1 MPLKDRDL
9 DVLQK
14 ATLELHEDR
23 DLDGFRD
30 AVPDIVLAAVPGDHF
45 LWMESGFAGAEQP
58 VLNVVRWERPQR
70 FTTKLTQRLM
80 ELLEAHP
87 FTAHARR
94 TGDWGPL
101 ALADFWSDAEL
112 KRSTLWKDV
121 YRHVGIGRL
130 LACAAFRGNR
140 VGTLNVCRPL
150 GAPHFSDRDR
160 TMLQLLLPHYVQ
172 ALQAAERETM
182 RRQGEGEVL
191 PTLGLTKREVQVAA
205 WLARGRTNG
214 EIARILATQP
224 RTVEKHVERILI
236 KLGVENRT
244 AAAMVVGGRLA
255 YLTHS
260 GPGPDESQAPQAPQA
275 QNGRDTRKPAK
286 QARRPAR
293 ARREPAPRS
302 RAR

>member
-1 MPLKDRDL
+1 MPLNDRDL

-23 DLDGFRD
+23 DLDGFRE
-30 AVPDIVLAAVPGDHF
+30 AVPDIVLEAIPGSQF
-45 LWMESGFAGAEQP
+45 LWMESGFSRTEQP
-58 VLNVVRWERPQR
+58 LLNVVRWEHPKT
-70 FTTKLTQRLM
+70 FTEPLVQRLM
-80 ELLEAHP
+80 EQIESHP
-87 FTAHARR
+87 FTMHARR

-101 ALADFWSDAEL
+101 ALADFWTDAQL
-112 KRSTLWKDV
+112 KRSSLWRDV
-121 YRHVGIGRL
+121 YRHVGVGRL

-150 GAPHFSDRDR
+150 GAPHFSERDR
-160 TMLQLLLPHYVQ
+160 MMLKLLLPHYVQ

-182 RRQGEGEVL
+182 RHQGEGETL

-214 EIARILATQP
+214 EIARILAMQP

-255 YLTHS
+255 YATHPGAEQES
-260 GPGPDESQAPQAPQA
+260 GESADAPKSAV
-275 QNGRDTRKPAK
+275 TK
-286 QARRPAR
+286 AR
-293 ARREPAPRS
+293 ARRAPPARS
-302 RAR
+302 LAR

>member
-1 MPLKDRDL
+1 MPLNDRDL

-30 AVPDIVLAAVPGDHF
+30 AVPEIVLAAVPGNQF
-45 LWMESGFAGAEQP
+45 LWMESGFSRIEQP
-58 VLNVVRWERPQR
+58 VLNVVRWEHPKK
-70 FTTKLTQRLM
+70 FTEPLVQRLM
-80 ELLEAHP
+80 EQIDSHP
-87 FTAHARR
+87 FTVHARR

-101 ALADFWSDAEL
+101 ALSDFWTDAQL
-112 KRSTLWKDV
+112 KRSTLWREV

-150 GAPHFSDRDR
+150 GAPHFSERDR
-160 TMLQLLLPHYVQ
+160 TMLRLLLPHYVQ

-182 RRQGEGEVL
+182 RHQGDGETL

-214 EIARILATQP
+214 EIARILAMQP

-255 YLTHS
+255 YATQP
-260 GPGPDESQAPQAPQA
+260 GPGQDSGKAPEAPEA
-275 QNGRDTRKPAK
+275 PKPA
-286 QARRPAR
+286 ARKTR
-293 ARREPAPRS
+293 ARRAPPARS
-302 RAR
+302 LAR

>member
-45 LWMESGFAGAEQP
+45 LWMESGFSGAEQP
-58 VLNVVRWERPQR
+58 VLNVVRWEQPQR

-80 ELLEAHP
+80 ELLESHP

-101 ALADFWSDAEL
+101 ALADFWTDAEL
-112 KRSTLWKDV
+112 RRSTIWKDV

-160 TMLQLLLPHYVQ
+160 AMLQLLLPHYVQ
-172 ALQAAERETM
+172 GLQAAERETM

-255 YLTHS
+255 YLTHP
-260 GPGPDESQAPQAPQA
+260 GPGPADPKAPQAP
-275 QNGRDTRKPAK
+275 NGLERRKPSK
-286 QARRPAR
+286 KGKRPAR
-293 ARREPAPRS
+293 APRESSPAS